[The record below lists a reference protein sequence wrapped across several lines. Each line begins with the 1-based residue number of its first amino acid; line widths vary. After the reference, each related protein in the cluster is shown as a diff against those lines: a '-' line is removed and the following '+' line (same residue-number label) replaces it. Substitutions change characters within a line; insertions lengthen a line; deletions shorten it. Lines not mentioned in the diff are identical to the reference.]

1 MEKDGRKAEGKF
13 PLKEGL
19 KPRKARERRALFTCL
34 GHTSVIRRLGS
45 ETARHYFTFDRG
57 TMHLISV
64 TSVEEEMP
72 AKTCGNKSG
81 K

>member
-1 MEKDGRKAEGKF
+1 MEEYGRNAEGKF
-13 PLKEGL
+13 PLKERL
-19 KPRKARERRALFTCL
+19 KPRQTGEKRALFTCL
-34 GHTSVIRRLGS
+34 GHTSVIRHLGN